1 MGTIKRIVYIP
12 ADFFNTGT
20 TSQTFGEFVW
30 CIHIGESECVRIQ
43 FNQVFVVVSA
53 RKIDKMPHLNGHG
66 QGDRYQHCAYNVL
79 THDEYSTKHHLVTEA
94 ETALNY
100 IDWFES

>member
-1 MGTIKRIVYIP
+1 
-12 ADFFNTGT
+12 
-20 TSQTFGEFVW
+20 
-30 CIHIGESECVRIQ
+30 
-43 FNQVFVVVSA
+43 
-53 RKIDKMPHLNGHG
+53 MPHLDGHG

-79 THDEYSTKHHLVTEA
+79 THDEYSTKHHLVSEA